1 MRRWKNCRVRILKD
15 RLRDEG
21 QGMGSK
27 GKIGTRRVDDRD
39 ICGSPFETRRLA
51 ELAGMNG
58 DR

>member
-1 MRRWKNCRVRILKD
+1 
-15 RLRDEG
+15 
-21 QGMGSK
+21 MGSK